1 MTTRPSAPA
10 SRPAHRQPRP
20 VLDGF
25 GNPVEA
31 ATGPQKVVYWD
42 ETGANRPRDPAAD
55 RVWSLA
61 TLAMLF
67 VVTIMALGPLI
78 PG

>member
-1 MTTRPSAPA
+1 MNTRPSAPA

-20 VLDGF
+20 VLDNF

-31 ATGPQKVVYWD
+31 ATGPQKVVYWG
-42 ETGANRPRDPAAD
+42 ESGAIRPRDPVAERA
-55 RVWSLA
+55 WALA

-67 VVTIMALGPLI
+67 VVTIAAVGPLI